1 MRIATWNVNG
11 LRARL
16 DYVRIWL
23 EARQPDIVGLQ
34 ELKVSEEEFPASA
47 FDDLGYEVV
56 VYGQKA
62 WNGVAILSRHPAE
75 PTLRGLPGQEAFGAR
90 LVGARIAGLTFATV
104 YCPNGKDLAHEDFGR
119 KLVWYDDLARY
130 WPSEVGADEAAVLCG
145 DFNVVPAPI
154 DSWRG
159 EAGDGSIFHTPE
171 ERSRFGALLDLGLRD
186 LFRESC
192 PGQSGVLVVGLP
204 GGCVSARAW
213 PSHRL
218 RARHEPGPRTGGR
231 GADRPGLPQEAG
243 GPHRI
248 GPRAGHRRSRLGGGL
263 SVLPPAASAMP
274 RRRCA
279 RPALR

>member
-23 EARQPDIVGLQ
+23 EARQPDVVGLQ

-119 KLVWYDDLARY
+119 KLEWYDDLARY
-130 WPSEVGADEAAVLCG
+130 WPSQIGADEAAVLCG

-171 ERSRFGALLDLGLRD
+171 ERSRYGALLELGLRD

-192 PGQSGVLVVGLP
+192 PDT
-204 GGCVSARAW
+204 RAYSW
-213 PSHRL
+213 W
-218 RARHEPGPRTGGR
+218 
-231 GADRPGLPQEAG
+231 DY
-243 GPHRI
+243 
-248 GPRAGHRRSRLGGGL
+248 RAGAFPRGHGLRIDFVLGTSRVLERVVEVRIDRDFRKKQEGL
-263 SVLPPAASAMP
+263 TASDHAP
-274 RRRCA
+274 VIA
-279 RPALR
+279 DLDWEAV